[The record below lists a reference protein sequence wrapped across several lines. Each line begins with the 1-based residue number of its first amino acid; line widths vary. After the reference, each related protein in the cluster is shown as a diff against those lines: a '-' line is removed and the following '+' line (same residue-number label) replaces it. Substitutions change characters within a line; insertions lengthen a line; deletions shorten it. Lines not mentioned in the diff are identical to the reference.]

1 MTVRPGGAP
10 VGEDAATSR
19 WRESFAGCTSMLEA
33 LARTSDVEGRAAAR
47 AWWVICMGS
56 RVAECKGAYAAW
68 RAQAEGALPT
78 QLKTEHTEAAI
89 SLPGFE
95 PLAQCIIERAAA
107 IGVDAGAMLD
117 RVEVAGERT
126 LASAEW
132 SRAVQEVEPM
142 RSRLQQG
149 FLRGSQ
155 AEPSFLRRA
164 MARLRSD
171 EVVLASSAGEMGI
184 DELRV
189 CQVWMYGL
197 ASRLSACQGAA
208 GEFAAAAGMSDP
220 NAPLLGY
227 EAERWDPRSP
237 VWSEMEACV
246 HVQAGKAGTE
256 ADAAWRRGRVH
267 GKG

>member
-1 MTVRPGGAP
+1 MTVRPAGAP
-10 VGEDAATSR
+10 GEDAATAR
-19 WRESFAGCTSMLEA
+19 WRESFSGCTSMLEA
-33 LARTSDVEGRAAAR
+33 LARTSGDEGRAAAR

-56 RVAECKGAYAAW
+56 RVAECKGAYGAW
-68 RAQAEGALPT
+68 RAQAEGSLPT

-89 SLPGFE
+89 GLPAFE
-95 PLAQCIIERAAA
+95 PLAQCILDRAAA
-107 IGVDAGAMLD
+107 VGVDAGAMLD
-117 RVEVAGERT
+117 RVEAAGEQT
-126 LASAEW
+126 LKSAEW
-132 SRAVQEVEPM
+132 TRAVQEVEPL

-155 AEPSFLRRA
+155 AEPSLFRRA
-164 MARLRSD
+164 ISRVKSD

-197 ASRLSACQGAA
+197 ASRLSACQGKA

-220 NAPLLGY
+220 NTPLLGY
-227 EAERWDPRSP
+227 DSERWDPRSP

-246 HVQAGKAGTE
+246 HGQAGKAGTQ
-256 ADAAWRRGRVH
+256 ADAAWRRGLEH